1 MFCKKHKYI
10 LEFIA
15 PALGGTLA
23 FFIPQLFPKDFSHL
37 LRIFFGMLSGMNFGF
52 VLGFARRYLQISK
65 EKGAIGLPIVTE
77 AALSLV
83 DRPLDN
89 EGNTLPPDT
98 ISVKKQKNKLQN
110 IVEE

>member
-1 MFCKKHKYI
+1 
-10 LEFIA
+10 
-15 PALGGTLA
+15 
-23 FFIPQLFPKDFSHL
+23 
-37 LRIFFGMLSGMNFGF
+37 MLSGMNFGF